1 MAVDRHAGVACAGL
15 VPDGRQLAFRA
26 RAECANYA
34 SFFGDR
40 IPARVLA
47 DRLASYMHLYT
58 LYWSV
63 RPYGATAVMAT
74 CDPDKNEPL
83 LFVAEPTGVC
93 HSYRACA
100 CGRGRQSVRTDLER
114 LDLETLTTDAAIKE
128 VAKLMLKAKDESSKR
143 ETEIEM
149 AVIGTATNGIFQRVP
164 DNVVQNAVDVA
175 KAEIDADMED
185 D

>member
-1 MAVDRHAGVACAGL
+1 MIGIDL
-15 VPDGRQLAFRA
+15 
-26 RAECANYA
+26 E
-34 SFFGDR
+34 R
-40 IPARVLA
+40 I
-47 DRLASYMHLYT
+47 
-58 LYWSV
+58 
-63 RPYGATAVMAT
+63 
-74 CDPDKNEPL
+74 
-83 LFVAEPTGVC
+83 
-93 HSYRACA
+93 
-100 CGRGRQSVRTDLER
+100 DLER